1 MTTISL
7 KIDHGNEENGYF
19 LTVFQKYDKK
29 YKYN

>member
-1 MTTISL
+1 MTTISV

-29 YKYN
+29 YI